1 MSERAGAQGTPEL
14 PHIPP
19 TFRDGAEPLH
29 EDGAPLGGRL
39 LDFWRWAGSRLVDN
53 GWRGAFAEFLV
64 AHALGLALKR
74 PREERDECDLR
85 RGGLRIEVKSAAYIQ
100 SWRQKTY
107 SPISFEIAPK
117 RYGWD
122 ARRETH
128 AALDPPRRTADV
140 YVFCL
145 LKHKHQPTLDPL
157 DVAQWAFHVVPECR
171 LPSQDRISLRPLRRL
186 GAALEYGEL
195 ESAVGRAEAEA
206 GAAG

>member
-1 MSERAGAQGTPEL
+1 MTGRAGGGPPEL
-14 PHIPP
+14 PRIPP
-19 TFRDGAEPLH
+19 VFRDGGEPLH
-29 EDGAPLGGRL
+29 ADGAALDGTL
-39 LDFWRWAGSRLVDN
+39 LDFWRWAGSRLTDN

-64 AHALGLALKR
+64 AHALGLALER

-100 SWRQKTY
+100 SWRQRAY

-157 DVAQWAFHVVPECR
+157 DVTQWAFHVVPECR
-171 LPSQDRISLRPLRRL
+171 LPSQDRISLRPLRKL

-206 GAAG
+206 GTAG